1 MYIQLSFSDY
11 SQLNKIR
18 KERKQYI
25 VNVAC
30 KSQNLN
36 NKKTYG
42 AKKKSV
48 FVQKK
53 KRFIESLGVFNVI
66 D

>member
-1 MYIQLSFSDY
+1 MAIQLSFSDY
-11 SQLNKIR
+11 SQLNKIKRGR
-18 KERKQYI
+18 KYI

-53 KRFIESLGVFNVI
+53 DLSNHLEFLM
-66 D
+66 

>member
-11 SQLNKIR
+11 SQLNKIKRGR
-18 KERKQYI
+18 KYI

-48 FVQKK
+48 FV
-53 KRFIESLGVFNVI
+53 
-66 D
+66 

>member
-42 AKKKSV
+42 AKKEVGFCS
-48 FVQKK
+48 KK
-53 KRFIESLGVFNVI
+53 KKDLSNHLEFLM
-66 D
+66 